1 MLNTARKLQRTKK
14 IISVLAKYG
23 FEDLLSRLP
32 WKLKIKKIPE
42 DENNLSL
49 KNEENVYSRIRM
61 VLEELGPAFV
71 KLGQAATTREGLL
84 PEELVFE
91 LKKLE
96 DRVEPLEID
105 IEALLENELSIK
117 IADHFIQIE
126 PKPFASASISQV
138 YKATLINGEDVVIKI
153 RRPEVDEVLLADLA
167 LMKDISSI
175 LAHYSDTV
183 ERMNLPLIVDSFAIT
198 LEEELSLNT
207 ERFNI
212 TRFAKNFKEN
222 QNIYIPKVY
231 PELSNNV
238 VLCLEFIKGIKIT
251 EIDKLKGKGF
261 DMANLVDK
269 GLNLYLEQILV
280 HGFFHGDPHPGN
292 LLVMDDGRISFIDFG
307 NMGKLLPIDK
317 TQLEDF
323 VQASVS
329 QDAKRLGEIIEDM
342 AIVAKINNRNSY
354 ERTLNEMFEIMNNVS
369 LGDMDVQLV
378 FSKIW
383 KISEENQ
390 IYFPEYIYQLI
401 RGVSLMEGIGKKL
414 NPNMNILDSIRPFT
428 QRIIIER
435 LSPKYLSEKS
445 FKKAIAAVRDLERL
459 PDDFRDI
466 IRKAKNG
473 DLSFNHE
480 INGLNKLSITF
491 NKKINKLMLSIIYLS
506 LNMLGGMIILADIN
520 PKFMGLPIWS
530 WFFLVFATVIG
541 VYLVLSLFK
550 GKE

>member
-1 MLNTARKLQRTKK
+1 
-14 IISVLAKYG
+14 
-23 FEDLLSRLP
+23 
-32 WKLKIKKIPE
+32 
-42 DENNLSL
+42 
-49 KNEENVYSRIRM
+49 
-61 VLEELGPAFV
+61 
-71 KLGQAATTREGLL
+71 GQAATTREGLL

-153 RRPEVDEVLLADLA
+153 RRPQVDEVLLADLA

-329 QDAKRLGEIIEDM
+329 QDAKRLGEIIEVM
-342 AIVAKINNRNSY
+342 AI
-354 ERTLNEMFEIMNNVS
+354 
-369 LGDMDVQLV
+369 
-378 FSKIW
+378 
-383 KISEENQ
+383 
-390 IYFPEYIYQLI
+390 
-401 RGVSLMEGIGKKL
+401 
-414 NPNMNILDSIRPFT
+414 
-428 QRIIIER
+428 
-435 LSPKYLSEKS
+435 
-445 FKKAIAAVRDLERL
+445 
-459 PDDFRDI
+459 
-466 IRKAKNG
+466 
-473 DLSFNHE
+473 
-480 INGLNKLSITF
+480 
-491 NKKINKLMLSIIYLS
+491 
-506 LNMLGGMIILADIN
+506 
-520 PKFMGLPIWS
+520 
-530 WFFLVFATVIG
+530 
-541 VYLVLSLFK
+541 
-550 GKE
+550 

>member
-1 MLNTARKLQRTKK
+1 MLNPARKLQRTSK

-32 WKLKIKKIPE
+32 WKSKVNILEKGN
-42 DENNLSL
+42 DSHL
-49 KNEENVYSRIRM
+49 NEENVYSRIRM

-84 PEELVFE
+84 PDELVLE

-96 DRVEPLEID
+96 DRVEPIELH
-105 IEALLENELSIK
+105 IEALLEEELSIQ
-117 IADHFIQIE
+117 IEDHFIYID
-126 PKPFASASISQV
+126 PLPFASASISQV
-138 YKATLINGEDVVIKI
+138 YKGTLINGDEVVIKI
-153 RRPEVDEVLLADLA
+153 RRPQVDEILLTDLA

-183 ERMNLPLIVDSFAIT
+183 EKMNLPLIVDSFAIT

-212 TRFAKNFKEN
+212 TRFTKNFAEN
-222 QNIYIPKVY
+222 KNVYIPKVY

-251 EIDKLKGKGF
+251 EVDQLKQKGF
-261 DMANLVDK
+261 DLAVLVDK

-292 LLVMDDGRISFIDFG
+292 LLVMDDGRIAFIDFG

-317 TQLEDF
+317 THLEDF
-323 VQASVS
+323 VQASVA

-342 AIVAKINNRNSY
+342 AMVAKINNRNSY

-383 KISEENQ
+383 KISEQNQ

-414 NPNMNILDSIRPFT
+414 NPSMNILDSIRPFT
-428 QRIIIER
+428 QRIVIER
-435 LSPKYLSEKS
+435 FNPKYIAEKS
-445 FKKAIAAVRDLERL
+445 YKKALAAARDLERL

-466 IRKAKNG
+466 IRKARNG
-473 DLSFNHE
+473 DLSFNLE
-480 INGLNKLSITF
+480 IKALNKFSTGF
-491 NKKINKLMLSIIYLS
+491 NKKVNKLMLSIIYLS
-506 LNMLGGMIILADIN
+506 LNMLAGMIILANIY
-520 PKFMGLPIWS
+520 PKFLGLPVWS
-530 WFFLVFATVIG
+530 WFFLVFANAIG
-541 VYLVLSLFK
+541 IYLVLSLFK
-550 GKE
+550 GKD